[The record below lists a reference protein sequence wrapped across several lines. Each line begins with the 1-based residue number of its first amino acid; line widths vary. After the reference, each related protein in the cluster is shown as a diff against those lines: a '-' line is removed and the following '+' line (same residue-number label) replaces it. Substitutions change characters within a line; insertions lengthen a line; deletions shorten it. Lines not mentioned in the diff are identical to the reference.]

1 MNATDDEDYVA
12 DVADVT
18 ATAAAANNSEGE
30 DEQMRNLER
39 IVSITGSRSLASL
52 APNRRWFR
60 GSSRTTR
67 SM

>member
-12 DVADVT
+12 DVADV
-18 ATAAAANNSEGE
+18 TAAAANNSEGE

>member
-12 DVADVT
+12 DV
-18 ATAAAANNSEGE
+18 TAAAANNSEGD